1 MGWLPP
7 TGSGG
12 PRATLN
18 LALGTSRGGMGH
30 PHLLWATIYYLSFR
44 IISKEGQQLPSSL
57 HLSRQVPCGPPAPPM
72 ALIRAAS
79 IGTVTDHATICFW
92 WTLRS
97 GKEVCQSITHRPS
110 GISTWKNIHLIVE
123 SQLNNYACPWIPV
136 KAVFLVSNLL
146 SFFFI
151 FFFFLFFCII
161 KRCYFHFLQT
171 HFQAGHHVHC
181 CCSSKRH
188 TESLRKNE

>member
-18 LALGTSRGGMGH
+18 LALDTSRGGMGH

-92 WTLRS
+92 WTLCS

-110 GISTWKNIHLIVE
+110 GISTWKNISSDRRKSAKQLCLSVSS
-123 SQLNNYACPWIPV
+123 SQGC
-136 KAVFLVSNLL
+136 FS
-146 SFFFI
+146 SFQPA
-151 FFFFLFFCII
+151 FFFLFFFHII
-161 KRCYFHFLQT
+161 KRYYFHFLQT
-171 HFQAGHHVHC
+171 HCQAGHHVHC